1 MKVSRRAF
9 LTDLGR
15 GLSAAVI
22 VACAGEVGS
31 SSTTVQSAPA
41 SSTPDATNPPD
52 SSSTDSSAPGTTST
66 EGVASSSSPSYAW
79 ERVDLDFVSAY
90 VLVRSGEA
98 VIVDTGVSGS
108 EGAIDAALGRLGVG
122 WDAVG
127 HVIVT
132 HEHGDHAGSARAV
145 LDLASSATGYAAEPD
160 LGNIDASRPLTPVT
174 DGDEVEGLR
183 IIATP
188 GHTPGHIAVL
198 DPGRILLTGD
208 AINNVDATLTGPN
221 PQFSSDM
228 ETALESA
235 RLLSG
240 FDYEVALFGHG
251 EPIDQSA
258 STRIAELTAT
268 L

>member
-1 MKVSRRAF
+1 MRISRRAF

-22 VACAGEVGS
+22 VACAGEAGS
-31 SSTTVQSAPA
+31 PSTTPASAP
-41 SSTPDATNPPD
+41 SP
-52 SSSTDSSAPGTTST
+52 SAPVTTSPST
-66 EGVASSSSPSYAW
+66 SATTTKSEPNSDTTGASEDPPPYAW
-79 ERVDLDFVSAY
+79 ERVNLDFVSAY
-90 VLVRSGEA
+90 VLVRRGEA
-98 VIVDTGVSGS
+98 VLVDTGVSGS
-108 EGAIDAALGRLGVG
+108 ESAIGSALERLGVG
-122 WDAVG
+122 WDALA

-145 LDLASSATGYAAEPD
+145 LDLAPSAVGYAAEPD
-160 LGNIDASRPLTPVT
+160 LGNIGASRPLTPVV
-174 DGDEVEGLR
+174 DGDVVEGLR

-208 AINNVDATLTGPN
+208 ALNNVDATLTGPN

-228 ETALESA
+228 ATALDSA
-235 RLLSG
+235 RLLG
-240 FDYEVALFGHG
+240 DFDYEVALFGHG
-251 EPIDQSA
+251 EPIEQDA
-258 STRIAELTAT
+258 STRISELAAT

>member
-22 VACAGEVGS
+22 VACAGEVGA
-31 SSTTVQSAPA
+31 SSTTIRSAPA
-41 SSTPDATNPPD
+41 SSTPVTTNPP
-52 SSSTDSSAPGTTST
+52 SPSSTDSPAPGPTST
-66 EGVASSSSPSYAW
+66 EGDAGDSPSYAW

-98 VIVDTGVSGS
+98 VIIDTGVSGS
-108 EGAIDAALGRLGVG
+108 EAAIDATLGRLGVG

-145 LDLASSATGYAAEPD
+145 LDLAPSATGYAAQPD
-160 LGNIDASRPLTPVT
+160 LGNIGTSRPLTPVT

-208 AINNVDATLTGPN
+208 AINNVEATLSGPN

-228 ETALESA
+228 EAALESA

-251 EPIDQSA
+251 EPIEQSA
-258 STRIAELTAT
+258 SSRIAELTAT